1 MGKKGTAI
9 VLAAGQGRR
18 MGTATQK
25 QFLDVNGKPLL
36 YYSLRGFQ
44 ESPLIQ
50 EIILV
55 TGEDKISFCRD
66 RIVEPYGFTKVSQII
81 PGGEQRYDSVYEG
94 LKHCANCDYVF
105 IHDGARPF
113 VTEEILNRAWEE
125 VQQYQACAVGVPAKD
140 TIKIT
145 DGEGFG
151 METPARSSV
160 WQVQTPQVFSY
171 SLIRKAYDLLQH
183 TDRSQVTD
191 DSMVV
196 EHMLVQK
203 VHMTMGDYRN
213 IKVTTP
219 EDLPL
224 AEVFFKK
231 IKKFEK

>member
-1 MGKKGTAI
+1 MEEKGTAI

-25 QFLDVNGKPLL
+25 QFLEVNGKPLL

-44 ESPLIQ
+44 DSPRIQ
-50 EIILV
+50 KIILV
-55 TGEDKISFCRD
+55 TGQDKIEYCRE
-66 RIVEPYGFTKVSQII
+66 RIVERYGFTKVDKII
-81 PGGEQRYDSVYEG
+81 SGGAQRYDSVYEG
-94 LKHCANCDYVF
+94 LKNGEDCEYVF

-113 VTEEILNRAWEE
+113 VTEDILERAWEE
-125 VQQYQACAVGVPAKD
+125 VGKYRACAVGVPVKD

-145 DGEGFG
+145 DSQGFG
-151 METPARSSV
+151 IETPDRSTV
-160 WQVQTPQVFSY
+160 WQVQTPQVFEY
-171 SLIRKAYDLLQH
+171 ALIRRAYDLLQE
-183 TDRSQVTD
+183 TDKSGITD
-191 DSMVV
+191 DSMVA
-196 EHMLVQK
+196 ERMLGQK

-224 AEVFFKK
+224 AEAFLKK

>member
-1 MGKKGTAI
+1 MEEKGTAI

-25 QFLDVNGKPLL
+25 QFLEVNGKPLL

-44 ESPLIQ
+44 DSPRIQ
-50 EIILV
+50 KIILV
-55 TGEDKISFCRD
+55 TGQDKIEYCRE
-66 RIVEPYGFTKVSQII
+66 RIVERYGFTKVDKII
-81 PGGEQRYDSVYEG
+81 SGGAQRYDSVYEG
-94 LKHCANCDYVF
+94 LKNGEDCEYVF

-113 VTEEILNRAWEE
+113 VTEDILERAWEE
-125 VQQYQACAVGVPAKD
+125 VRKYQACAVGVPVKD

-145 DGEGFG
+145 DSQGFG
-151 METPARSSV
+151 IETPDRSTV
-160 WQVQTPQVFSY
+160 WQVQTPQVFEY
-171 SLIRKAYDLLQH
+171 ALIRRAYDLLQE
-183 TDRSQVTD
+183 TDKSGITD
-191 DSMVV
+191 DSMVA
-196 EHMLVQK
+196 ERMLGQK

-224 AEVFFKK
+224 AEVFLKK